1 VPCYSQILSLGPA
14 SPGPSSSYA
23 KLLGSEQRLPS
34 SGPCSSY
41 TDTNEPLRSGNAGSS
56 LNRETRSAEQERAPY
71 LDLAEFRGEGVGEGD
86 DAEEH
91 DDATNGREGV
101 GNSARAF
108 PPFVSRRKGVG
119 RGLRRASCG
128 RGRDAYDGRGEAR
141 MGAWQPWI
149 SGKVARAWNCA
160 FHRV

>member
-1 VPCYSQILSLGPA
+1 MLS
-14 SPGPSSSYA
+14 
-23 KLLGSEQRLPS
+23 S
-34 SGPCSSY
+34 SGPCNSY

-56 LNRETRSAEQERAPY
+56 PNREMRSTEQERAPY

-91 DDATNGREGV
+91 DDATNSGEGV

-119 RGLRRASCG
+119 WGLRRASCG
-128 RGRDAYDGRGEAR
+128 RGRDAYDGAGRGWGHGSPGFPARWRGLGIALSIEFERSELEDGGAAEADTED
-141 MGAWQPWI
+141 P
-149 SGKVARAWNCA
+149 
-160 FHRV
+160 